1 MPIWYTFYALPVFEF
16 DARKSEVNLAKH
28 GIDFV
33 QAQKLWEDPNLLEI
47 PARTHDEPRFLVIG
61 KLAGKHYSA
70 VITYRQDRIR
80 LISVR
85 RARAEEV
92 ALYES

>member
-1 MPIWYTFYALPVFEF
+1 MYIFEF
-16 DARKSEVNLAKH
+16 DEAKSQSNLSKH

-33 QAQKLWEDPNLLEI
+33 DAQLLWSDPRLLEV
-47 PARTHDEPRFLVIG
+47 PARPEEELRFLMIG
-61 KLAGKHYSA
+61 LINEKHWSA
-70 VITYRQDRIR
+70 VITYRGTNIR

-85 RARAEEV
+85 QSRNEEV

>member
-1 MPIWYTFYALPVFEF
+1 MITFEF
-16 DARKSEVNLAKH
+16 DESKSLTNLSKH

-33 QAQKLWEDPNLLEI
+33 DAQLLWNDPRLLEI
-47 PARTHDEPRFLVIG
+47 PAKTEDEPRYLVIG
-61 KLAGKHYSA
+61 LINGKHWSA
-70 VITYRQDRIR
+70 VMTYRGVKIR

-85 RARAEEV
+85 RARIEEV

>member
-1 MPIWYTFYALPVFEF
+1 MHAFEF
-16 DARKSEVNLAKH
+16 DAAKSESNRAKH

-33 QAQKLWEDPNLLEI
+33 AAQGLWNDPMLLEV
-47 PARTHDEPRFLVIG
+47 PAKTDDELRFLVVGLID
-61 KLAGKHYSA
+61 GKHWSA
-70 VITYRQDRIR
+70 VITYRGINIR

-85 RARAEEV
+85 RARTEEV

>member
-1 MPIWYTFYALPVFEF
+1 MNSFQF
-16 DARKSEVNLAKH
+16 DATKSESNRIKH

-33 QAQKLWEDPNLLEI
+33 DAQGLWNDPMLLEI
-47 PARTHDEPRFLVIG
+47 PAKTEDESRYLVIG
-61 KLAGKHYSA
+61 LIGGKHWSA
-70 VITYRQDRIR
+70 VMTYRGNNIR

-85 RARAEEV
+85 RARVEEV

>member
-1 MPIWYTFYALPVFEF
+1 MYSFEF
-16 DARKSEVNLAKH
+16 DSAKSESNRTKH

-33 QAQKLWEDPNLLEI
+33 EAQGLWNDPMLLEI
-47 PARTHDEPRFLVIG
+47 PAKTDDEARYLVVGLID
-61 KLAGKHYSA
+61 GKHWSG
-70 VITYRQDRIR
+70 VITYRGANIR

-85 RARAEEV
+85 RSRTEEV